1 MNNVELSDSEREL
14 LIDLLDR
21 EVPNLRE
28 EIHYTDDHDYKET
41 LKQREIAVKELLRKL
56 KGE

>member
-1 MNNVELSDSEREL
+1 MSSVELNEKEREL
-14 LIDLLDR
+14 MIDLLDR

-41 LKQREIAVKELLRKL
+41 LKQREIAIKQLLRKL